1 MKKIRVVLL
10 IFVLSTV
17 CGCVS
22 LNPTQVT
29 RHSSMTGYKYV
40 YITPTASR
48 TSVSGGVYNGWGYTS
63 SLSADPATIIS
74 GHFIKRGFIRVPSVK
89 PEIES
94 ETIVVNYS
102 ETGRRPNGLG
112 SSLEVTIQLLS
123 AKTNQVICVAIGEGY
138 GETEADD
145 INNAIDRCMT
155 EIFRNKY

>member
-1 MKKIRVVLL
+1 MKTIKAFFLTLVLAT
-10 IFVLSTV
+10 F

-29 RHSSMTGYKYV
+29 RHSSMSGYKYV
-40 YITPTASR
+40 YITPTAAR

-63 SLSADPATIIS
+63 SMSADPATIIS
-74 GHFIKRGFIRVPSVK
+74 GYFIKRGYVRVPSIK
-89 PEIES
+89 PEIEN

-123 AKTNQVICVAIGEGY
+123 AKTNQIICVAVGEGY

-145 INNAIDRCMT
+145 INDAINRCMT
-155 EIFRNKY
+155 KIFSE